1 MNRGNKRVFSR
12 VWISDKEW
20 GVIIDTM
27 NTNKHFCNHCGTE
40 LNRKSDYIDLVIE
53 IGSNHIHGKYL
64 DTNLCKNCVDELFL
78 IVKDFCSSTIEDF
91 TKLK

>member
-1 MNRGNKRVFSR
+1 MIIETMDINKR
-12 VWISDKEW
+12 
-20 GVIIDTM
+20 
-27 NTNKHFCNHCGTE
+27 FCDHCGTE
-40 LNRKSDYIDLVIE
+40 LNRKSDYIDLVIG